1 MVAPV
6 TLPDAGPTLPV
17 ACVNGHITLRKATP
31 AVMFVLD
38 RSGSMSTAFGKT
50 TRWQGLTAA
59 LAATLPSIAK
69 EMEIGGFFFPAPG
82 NNRSCSLENATT
94 LAPAFDNVDSLLS
107 QMLITLPGGQTPT
120 APALERAGALISG
133 VRAATSARALV
144 LATDG
149 APNCN
154 NQLNPNGCVCANN
167 LGGGCRTSQM
177 CLDDVRTVSQI
188 ASLKR
193 GGLPTYVIG
202 IQDANDRLLVATLN
216 AMAKAGGRPRAG
228 AQSYYGASSQ
238 AEIESALVSIRDQ
251 VGSCVF
257 LTTSVPDE
265 KGRIE
270 VRVNGSLIAPADG
283 GLDGWE
289 WGNQANGELVIGGA
303 PCEATAKLVDP
314 TVEAVVVCSQP
325 DAGR

>member
-1 MVAPV
+1 MKTARLTAFAALVFCLALLRCGRTEPLHLFEDGGQVAMVAPV

-167 LGGGCRTSQM
+167 LGGGCRTSQT
-177 CLDDVRTVSQI
+177 CLDDVRTVTQI

-193 GGLPTYVIG
+193 GCYRPTSLVFKTRTTG
-202 IQDANDRLLVATLN
+202 CWSRPSTRWPRPVGDREPARSRTT
-216 AMAKAGGRPRAG
+216 ARAHRLKSRVRWS
-228 AQSYYGASSQ
+228 AFAIRSAAASS
-238 AEIESALVSIRDQ
+238 
-251 VGSCVF
+251 
-257 LTTSVPDE
+257 
-265 KGRIE
+265 
-270 VRVNGSLIAPADG
+270 
-283 GLDGWE
+283 
-289 WGNQANGELVIGGA
+289 
-303 PCEATAKLVDP
+303 
-314 TVEAVVVCSQP
+314 
-325 DAGR
+325 